1 MLLGCLTLF
10 DFDFS
15 STTFAAGAEPLKS
28 KAVCEELAV
37 EKPQLLEEL
46 KFHEMQKD
54 WEGECICMRM
64 QYLHG
69 SVSRLDGKLSS
80 FDCMCRIS

>member
-54 WEGECICMRM
+54 
-64 QYLHG
+64 
-69 SVSRLDGKLSS
+69 
-80 FDCMCRIS
+80 